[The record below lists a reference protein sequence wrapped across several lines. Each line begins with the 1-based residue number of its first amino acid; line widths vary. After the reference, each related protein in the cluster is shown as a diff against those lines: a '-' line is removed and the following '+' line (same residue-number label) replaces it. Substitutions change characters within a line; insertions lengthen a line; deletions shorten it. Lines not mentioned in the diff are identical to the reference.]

1 MGFYVR
7 KGFNFG
13 PLRVNFPGRASDC
26 RWASKGCV
34 LVPDR
39 TEILFMPAE
48 RAFIISR
55 RFLKS
60 AKAKICCVW
69 AGLCWRFWR
78 LWLPVFIFICK
89 PAVILA
95 WWKVCY
101 GSNWQ
106 IGRNGKNSRHSIAGT
121 CLKIAI
127 DILGLLTAAVIIF
140 FLCSPWFLVKFISK
154 FIDWWFWRQRR
165 RIYRIILFSSLWA
178 FGAPL

>member
-13 PLRVNFPGRASDC
+13 PLRVNFSRSASDC
-26 RWASKGCV
+26 RWVSKGCV

-106 IGRNGKNSRHSIAGT
+106 IGHNGKEQSAQYCRDMSEDCNWHFRSADGGR
-121 CLKIAI
+121 
-127 DILGLLTAAVIIF
+127 D
-140 FLCSPWFLVKFISK
+140 
-154 FIDWWFWRQRR
+154 
-165 RIYRIILFSSLWA
+165 YLFSLQPMVSGKVYFEIHWLMILTTTA
-178 FGAPL
+178 